1 MGNAMTAHTSSA
13 SRHTLTVQPAGV
25 DLGNVRIDVTDM
37 LAGSVLILVVVL
49 LAMHALPVSFGL
61 A

>member
-1 MGNAMTAHTSSA
+1 MTAHTSSA
-13 SRHTLTVQPAGV
+13 SCLTRYTLTEQPAGV
-25 DLGNVRIDVTDM
+25 DLVNVRIDVTDM